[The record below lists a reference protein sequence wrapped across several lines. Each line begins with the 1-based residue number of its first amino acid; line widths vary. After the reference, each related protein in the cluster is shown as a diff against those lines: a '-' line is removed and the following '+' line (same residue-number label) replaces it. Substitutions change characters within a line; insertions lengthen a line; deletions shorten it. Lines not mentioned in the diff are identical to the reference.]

1 MVSHDWKWRHWKH
14 VFSSILCRLCVQNKL
29 YRKQT
34 FKLILLKAM
43 FEILTV
49 SESNLD
55 DSFPESQ
62 LLVEGFGTSI
72 CLGRNRN
79 GRIMFFIPKVST
91 TKVCS
96 QDRESFESFH
106 EELIFENHISL
117 SPKYKNVII
126 LGDFDLCSYR
136 GFLNDSFLWNLQIA

>member
-1 MVSHDWKWRHWKH
+1 
-14 VFSSILCRLCVQNKL
+14 
-29 YRKQT
+29 
-34 FKLILLKAM
+34 M

-79 GRIMFFIPKVST
+79 MVGELCFSFQRSAPPKFTLRIENLLKVFMKS
-91 TKVCS
+91 
-96 QDRESFESFH
+96 
-106 EELIFENHISL
+106 
-117 SPKYKNVII
+117 
-126 LGDFDLCSYR
+126 
-136 GFLNDSFLWNLQIA
+136 